1 LPRLPRYATV
11 VLLLALV
18 GTARAQQQTS
28 FAPTNRDRMLGRLEQ
43 ESVDDALAGLGLTVD
58 PAPAG
63 KTIGKIH
70 VVNQEVF
77 SRRDWWFQ
85 FFNHFHRTTRDYILE
100 RELLVKPGQP
110 YDQALV
116 EESTRYLQAPP
127 PLVISGRTLYQPEL
141 SSVVVI
147 QPVMSQSGQPGQV
160 DLLVVT
166 RDLWSLRFNTNF
178 EFQESELTLLSTSL
192 SENNLFG
199 WRKYLALGFGFD
211 QGAYNFGPTY
221 FDPNIRGTRMTL
233 YARAT
238 FFAGRD
244 SGAYEGN
251 AQTVS
256 LRYPLYSLASR
267 WGGGVDVG
275 HADQVARNF
284 QGTNLRLVDLAA
296 TPGVNDMIPYE
307 YRWRRVTVDGNV
319 ARSFPG
325 WVTQRVTMGYLV
337 DSRRPSVLPAFPDPA
352 LAPAFL
358 AQWAPISERRSE
370 PYARY
375 ELFTPRYVVLRDL
388 ETFDL
393 RENYRLG
400 PSLALRIAYGL
411 PALGADFPA
420 LVLSGTA
427 AWAVSPAGGFA
438 RVTASASVRRLESDG
453 RFIDQFG
460 ELTAYAA
467 SPVLGRLLRVV
478 VMGQLQA
485 VRADTQRTFFDLGGM
500 NGLRGYAIGEF
511 IGTAAAQGHVEL
523 RTMAVPVF
531 SQRFGG
537 VLFYDVGNAAGSI
550 EALVAYHDFGLG
562 LRWLIPQLN
571 SSVIRI
577 DWAIATQDSPSG
589 LTRAGLPGRVSA
601 GFQQVF

>member
-1 LPRLPRYATV
+1 
-11 VLLLALV
+11 LLVALA
-18 GTARAQQQTS
+18 GAARAQAQT
-28 FAPTNRDRMLGRLEQ
+28 AAADQRTLGRLEQ
-43 ESVDDALAGLGLTVD
+43 ESFDDALTQLGLTVD
-58 PAPAG
+58 TAPDG

-85 FFNHFHRTTRDYILE
+85 FFNHFHRTTRDYVLE
-100 RELLVKPGQP
+100 RELLVKAGQP

-116 EESTRYLQAPP
+116 EESTRNLQAPP

-147 QPVMSQSGQPGQV
+147 LPVVPQSGQPGQV

-178 EFQESELTLLSTSL
+178 EFQENELTLLSTSL

-199 WRKYLALGFGFD
+199 WRKYLAMGFGFD

-221 FDPNIRGTRMTL
+221 FDPNIRGTRLTL

-238 FFAGRD
+238 FFAGRE

-251 AQTVS
+251 AQTAS

-275 HADQVARNF
+275 HANQVARVF
-284 QGTNLRLVDLAA
+284 LGRNLRLVDLAA

-307 YRWRRVTVDGNV
+307 YRRRIVTVDPNV
-319 ARSFPG
+319 ARSWPG
-325 WVTQRVTMGYLV
+325 WITQRVTLGYLV
-337 DSRRPSVLPAFPDPA
+337 DNRQSQVLPDFPDPA

-358 AQWAPISERRSE
+358 AQWTPISELRSQ

-411 PALGADFPA
+411 PALGADFAA

-427 AWAVSPAGGFA
+427 GWAISPAGGYA
-438 RVTASASVRRLESDG
+438 RVTASASARRLESDG

-460 ELTAYAA
+460 ELGAYAA

-478 VMGQLQA
+478 IMGQLQS
-485 VRADTQRTFFDLGGM
+485 VRADTQRTFFELGGM
-500 NGLRGYAIGEF
+500 NGLRGYPIGEF
-511 IGTAAAQGHVEL
+511 IGTTVFQAHVEL
-523 RTMAVPVF
+523 RTMAVPVW

-537 VLFYDVGNAAGSI
+537 VVFYDVGNAATSVA
-550 EALVAYHDFGLG
+550 ALVPYHDFGIG

-577 DWAIATQDSPSG
+577 DWAIPTQDSPSG
-589 LTRAGLPGRVSA
+589 MARAGLPGRASA

>member
-1 LPRLPRYATV
+1 MGA
-11 VLLLALV
+11 
-18 GTARAQQQTS
+18 ARAQAQT
-28 FAPTNRDRMLGRLEQ
+28 AADDKRTLGRLEQ
-43 ESVDDALAGLGLTVD
+43 ESFDDALAQLGLTVD
-58 PAPAG
+58 AAPAG

-85 FFNHFHRTTRDYILE
+85 WFNHFHRTTRDYMLE

-116 EESTRYLQAPP
+116 EESTRHLQAPP
-127 PLVISGRTLYQPEL
+127 PLVITGRTLYQPEL

-147 QPVMSQSGQPGQV
+147 LPVVSQSAQPGQV

-178 EFQESELTLLSTSL
+178 EFQQNELTLLSTSL

-199 WRKYLALGFGFD
+199 WRKYLAMGFGFD

-221 FDPNIRGTRMTL
+221 FDPNIRGTRLTL
-233 YARAT
+233 YTRAT

-244 SGAYEGN
+244 SGDYEGN

-256 LRYPLYSLASR
+256 VRYPLYSLASR

-284 QGTNLRLVDLAA
+284 QGRNLRLVDLAA

-307 YRWRRVTVDGNV
+307 YRWRRVTVDGNA
-319 ARSFPG
+319 ARSWPG
-325 WVTQRVTMGYLV
+325 WITQRVTLGYLV
-337 DSRRPSVLPAFPDPA
+337 DSRRPSVLPDFPDPL

-370 PYARY
+370 PYMRY

-388 ETFDL
+388 DTFDL

-400 PSLALRIAYGL
+400 PSLALRVAYGL
-411 PALGADFPA
+411 PALGADFAA
-420 LVLSGTA
+420 LVLSA
-427 AWAVSPAGGFA
+427 SASWAVSPGGGYG
-438 RVTASASVRRLESDG
+438 RVAAAASARRLESDG
-453 RFIDQFG
+453 RFIDQYG
-460 ELTAYAA
+460 EVSAYGA
-467 SPVLGRLLRVV
+467 SPVLGRLLRIVV
-478 VMGQLQA
+478 NGQLQS

-500 NGLRGYAIGEF
+500 SGLRGYAIGEF
-511 IGTAAAQGHVEL
+511 IGTTAAVAHVEL
-523 RTMAVPVF
+523 RSMAVPVW

-537 VLFYDVGNAAGSI
+537 VVFYDVGNAATSVA
-550 EALVAYHDFGLG
+550 ALVPFHDFGIG
-562 LRWLIPQLN
+562 LRWLIPQFN
-571 SSVIRI
+571 SSVVRI

-589 LTRAGLPGRVSA
+589 LTRAGLPGRASA